1 MVGSGQTPYL
11 EFFVEEPSMNIA
23 LSNLLPK
30 VFIDKEVSWDIR
42 EFTGKMDLLKKLPDR
57 LKGRARCMQPCHK
70 IVVIVDED
78 REDCHMLK
86 GKLESI
92 AAQQGLLTKTTASRG
107 DYQVLNR
114 IAVEE
119 LEAWFFG
126 DPSAVIAAY
135 PKVSPKAFSKA
146 EYRVPDNIKGG
157 TWECLERILQRA
169 GYYSTGMIKK
179 EVARMIS
186 FHMEVE
192 RNTSDSFNTFVQGL
206 RDAVR

>member
-1 MVGSGQTPYL
+1 MVGLGQIPYL
-11 EFFVEEPSMNIA
+11 EFFVEEPSMSIA

-30 VFIDKEVSWDIR
+30 VFIDKDVRWDFR
-42 EFTGKMDLLKKLPDR
+42 EFQGKMDLLKKLPDR
-57 LKGRARCMQPCHK
+57 LKGRAKCMQPCHK
-70 IVVIVDED
+70 IVVIVDND
-78 REDCHMLK
+78 RGDCHKLK
-86 GKLESI
+86 EQLEHI
-92 AAQQGLLTKTTASRG
+92 ASQQGLLTKTTASRG

-157 TWECLERILQRA
+157 TWERLDKILQKA

-179 EVARMIS
+179 EVADRIS
-186 FHMEVE
+186 LHMDVE
-192 RNTSDSFNTFVQGL
+192 RNTSESFKTFVRGL